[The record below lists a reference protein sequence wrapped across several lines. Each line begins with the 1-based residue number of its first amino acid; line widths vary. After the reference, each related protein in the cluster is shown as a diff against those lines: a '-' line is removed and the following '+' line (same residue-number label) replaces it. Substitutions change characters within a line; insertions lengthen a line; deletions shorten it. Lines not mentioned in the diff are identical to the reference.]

1 MACTDS
7 SDGTCVFQAQLLED
21 RQKQLDDV
29 NKLHESEIEALR
41 ETHAAEM
48 ADVNANHQTQIDKMK
63 EIQSLSAINAN
74 GHDDHDQSDM
84 EQLKVSIVKHA
95 WYYKQRTFLPGTRVI
110 REHKAE
116 H

>member
-7 SDGTCVFQAQLLED
+7 SDGTFVFQAQLLED

-63 EIQSLSAINAN
+63 EIQSLTAINAN
-74 GHDDHDQSDM
+74 GHGDHDQSDM
-84 EQLKVSIVKHA
+84 EQLKVSILKHA
-95 WYYKQRTFLPGTRVI
+95 WYYNELFFRVQGL
-110 REHKAE
+110 
-116 H
+116 